1 MSKREFWEIVRA
13 DELVPDDIY
22 TCDPRLKPANVDR
35 LWRGGGAVTLY
46 LSGDHSLMNPV
57 SLAAHQPVFRRIP
70 DAEDPRVLMEALK
83 DLHETALTYAGFD
96 AIGPLEG
103 RIDQARRE
111 LESEGNRD
119 QA

>member
-1 MSKREFWEIVRA
+1 MSKRELWEIVRA

-70 DAEDPRVLMEALK
+70 DADDPRVLRRAIELCVRFIWTV
-83 DLHETALTYAGFD
+83 DEEFETN
-96 AIGPLEG
+96 PESW
-103 RIDQARRE
+103 IDQARRE
-111 LESEGNRD
+111 LESEGSD
-119 QA
+119 EI